1 MLKTITVFTLATTLL
16 ATLIIAADD
25 DTAEKPEAKT
35 EGKVTVGRLI
45 YAGGKTSKC
54 FAEGFLELADRYM
67 ESEVEREFKGIKL
80 EDEKIYDYPF
90 MVMTGEGPF
99 KLSDQEKENMKSY
112 LTRGGFLL
120 ASAGCSNKSWS
131 DSFKASME
139 DLFEDVQFK
148 ELDTKHPLFHTL
160 YDVDKI
166 EAARGQAKGALYGLT
181 INGRLAAVFSPLGLN
196 DTGNAGG
203 GCCCCGGNE
212 VRNAKEINAN
222 ILAYALTH

>member
-1 MLKTITVFTLATTLL
+1 MLKKTAISIITLALLTTF
-16 ATLIIAADD
+16 IIADD
-25 DTAEKPEAKT
+25 EPTGESNQKA
-35 EGKVTVGRLI
+35 EGKVQVGRLI

-54 FAEGFLELADRYM
+54 FADGFLEMADRDM
-67 ESEVEREFKGIKL
+67 ASEIEREFTGIELK
-80 EDEKIYDYPF
+80 DEKIYDFPF
-90 MVMTGEGPF
+90 IVMTGEGPF
-99 KLSDQEKENMKSY
+99 TLSDKEKENMKSY

-131 DSFKASME
+131 DSFKKSME
-139 DLFEDVQFK
+139 NIFDDVQFE
-148 ELDTKHPLFHTL
+148 ELDTKHPIFHTL
-160 YDVDKI
+160 RDIDEI
-166 EAARGQAKGALYGLT
+166 TAARGKAKGALYGLT

-212 VRNAKEINAN
+212 VRNAKDINAN